1 MKRPEFLE
9 KKDEFLL
16 TLAVERN
23 LSEHTIRAYT
33 SDLSQ
38 FVEFW
43 ERLPSDDQEHLSIRQ
58 IIERYLMVLFYK
70 KLDASSIARKFSCF
84 RSFEHYLSTQ
94 GIHLNLNLKR
104 PKVPKKLPVYLSV
117 DEILHLLDTIKE
129 SDLPSRFPIRDKTI
143 LELLYATGIRCAEL
157 VHIRIADLN
166 MEEKTIRILGK
177 GRRER
182 MVLFG
187 EKAKEKI
194 LAYFKEERI
203 YPKSNDEHLFL
214 NFRGGKLTTRSV
226 QRIIEMFRG
235 FLKIERPISPHKIRH
250 TFATHMLKQG
260 VDLRT
265 IQELLGHRTI
275 TTTERYTHVTIQ
287 DLNTMY
293 DTIHPLS
300 GMLKKDSDQQP

>member
-1 MKRPEFLE
+1 MKRTEFVE

-33 SDLSQ
+33 SDLNQ
-38 FVEFW
+38 FVYFW
-43 ERLPSDDQEHLSIRQ
+43 ERLPFEDQEKLGIRQ

-84 RSFEHYLSTQ
+84 RSFEQYVAKH

-104 PKVPKKLPVYLSV
+104 PRVPKKLPVYLSV
-117 DEILHLLDTIKE
+117 DEMLHLLDAVKE

-157 VHIRIADLN
+157 VQIRIKDLN
-166 MEEKTIRILGK
+166 MHEKTIRIMGK
-177 GRRER
+177 GKRER
-182 MVLFG
+182 IVLFG
-187 EKAKEKI
+187 DKAKDKI
-194 LAYFKEERI
+194 LAYFKEERMH
-203 YPKSNDEHLFL
+203 PKHNDETLFL
-214 NFRGGKLTTRSV
+214 NFRGEQLTTRSV
-226 QRIIEMFRG
+226 QRIIEMFRS

-250 TFATHMLKQG
+250 TFATHLLKRG

-275 TTTERYTHVTIQ
+275 TTTERYTHVTTQ
-287 DLNTMY
+287 DLSTMY
-293 DTIHPLS
+293 EAINPL
-300 GMLKKDSDQQP
+300 GNVLKKSSDVPT